1 MLEKFSKYEQSQ
13 YVNQEGKFVF
23 EITNAELTQ
32 SKNGSDMI
40 KFDVESDAGKAS
52 LYIFLNQNARWNYNK
67 FIKACVYPNRAPE
80 MLDYYTYHTQLIGK
94 KFVGTVEMETY
105 ETTDGD
111 IKEIYKIT
119 NYSHC

>member
-13 YVNQEGKFVF
+13 YVNQEGEFVF

-32 SKNGSDMI
+32 SKNGSDMV

-94 KFVGTVEMETY
+94 KFVGVVEMETY
-105 ETTDGD
+105 ETADGD
-111 IKEIYKIT
+111 TKEIYRIT

>member
-32 SKNGSDMI
+32 SRNGSDMI

-52 LYIFLNQNARWNYNK
+52 LHIFLNQNARWNYNK

-111 IKEIYKIT
+111 IKEIYRIT